1 MEVNEWPRIGIG
13 NGGSYGELLHS
24 EPQGEGCFDE
34 INSWKDILSKLELG
48 GSKNNESGK
57 NFANGREYGDRKLN
71 AINDL
76 QAYNLFAMKHS
87 CDQSVGRLA
96 DGVWSTESPFTRDD
110 ELNNDDDRYN
120 DLSNDKA
127 RYDKC
132 NYVGY
137 NVDNDLDR
145 YDDAHSC
152 ANKDYCNNVGQ
163 YNKYNVDDK
172 HEAANNG
179 VDKYG
184 DVNDGNNVHKYN
196 NEVFW

>member
-1 MEVNEWPRIGIG
+1 M
-13 NGGSYGELLHS
+13 
-24 EPQGEGCFDE
+24 
-34 INSWKDILSKLELG
+34 
-48 GSKNNESGK
+48 
-57 NFANGREYGDRKLN
+57 
-71 AINDL
+71 
-76 QAYNLFAMKHS
+76 
-87 CDQSVGRLA
+87 
-96 DGVWSTESPFTRDD
+96 
-110 ELNNDDDRYN
+110 NNDDDRYN

-184 DVNDGNNVHKYN
+184 DVNDGNNVYKYN